1 MKLSSAVCY
10 FFGRQQELSVTISV
24 VRSGGGGGELEY
36 KKGGGA
42 RRLA

>member
-1 MKLSSAVCY
+1 MKLSSTVCY

-24 VRSGGGGGELEY
+24 VRSGGGGNLNI
-36 KKGGGA
+36 KKGEGA